1 LDLGLEGRR
10 AIVTGGSRGI
20 GRAVVEALADEGCSI
35 AFCARGA
42 EGVESAV
49 AALRAGGAR
58 VTGAAVDV
66 RDADAYRA
74 WLAGAV
80 ADLGGLDILVSN
92 ATGYA
97 RPGDQ
102 GWRDALEIDVLG
114 FVRAAE
120 IVLPALEASGVGSIV
135 SLSSSTAVDIFLP
148 GAEAYGAL
156 KAALIHHTSALA
168 KAHGAKGV
176 RCNSVAPGPI
186 EFEGNVWRRRRDE
199 HHPLYEAMRSGS
211 PFGRL
216 GRPEEVARAVVF
228 LASPAASWITG
239 ANLIIDGGLTSRVDF

>member
-20 GRAVVEALADEGCSI
+20 GRAIVQALAGEGCSI

-49 AALRAGGAR
+49 AALRAGGAS
-58 VTGAAVDV
+58 VSGAAVDV
-66 RDADAYRA
+66 GDADAYRV
-74 WLAGAV
+74 WLADAV
-80 ADLGGLDILVSN
+80 SDLGGLDILVSN

-97 RPGDQ
+97 RPGDK
-102 GWRDALEIDVLG
+102 GWRDALEIDLLG
-114 FVRAAE
+114 FVRAVE

-199 HHPLYEAMRSGS
+199 HHPLYEAIRSGS

-216 GRPEEVARAVVF
+216 GTPEEVAQAVVF